1 TLEEDSLIDEG
12 VITWIDKLIKHFNQ
26 PSLASSIMFEIRSE
40 HFIAHQQ
47 NIVTIMMGL
56 RDKYGISF
64 ALTNVQGSSI
74 LTTCTQQTSFEFVKI
89 PMYET
94 SDSGEE
100 KGVDADELREL
111 IDNARELGS
120 LTIADKIDNAD
131 YLSTAIECGA
141 DFLSGYLVHPPQEDI
156 SSEDEVVM

>member
-1 TLEEDSLIDEG
+1 
-12 VITWIDKLIKHFNQ
+12 
-26 PSLASSIMFEIRSE
+26 
-40 HFIAHQQ
+40 
-47 NIVTIMMGL
+47 MMGL

-64 ALTNVQGSSI
+64 ALTNVQGLSI

-89 PMYET
+89 PMYKT

-100 KGVDADELREL
+100 KGVDANELREL

-120 LTIADKIDNAD
+120 LTIADKIDNAN

-141 DFLSGYLVHPPQEDI
+141 DFLSGYLVHPPRKIFLQKTKLLCNYAYASI
-156 SSEDEVVM
+156 TPIHVILRNPRGSILPRRPRSPI